1 MKHKNHYKIIVPLVA
16 VILVLLFPKTIF
28 AAGEFIT
35 TWKTDNPGTSSST
48 QITIPTF
55 TGDTYNYNVDWGDG
69 NTDSSVTGDIT
80 HTYTTAGTYT
90 VQITGTFPQIYFNGG
105 GDAQKILTVSQ
116 WGNNPWSSMINAFDG
131 CSNLTLTAS
140 DAPVLTGV
148 VDTSGMFAGAS
159 SFNQDI
165 SSWNM
170 STVINTRAMFA
181 SASIFNQPLNSWN
194 VSNVRNMGGMFAN
207 AFAFNQPLNSW
218 NTSSATDMNLM
229 FAATRAFNQ
238 DISSWD
244 VSRVVTMNGMFS
256 GAAVFNQPLNAWTT
270 SSLRDTGSMFFN
282 AFAFNQPLNSWNVSG
297 VRNMDSMFAGS
308 HVFAG
313 FNQPLN
319 AWNTASVIYMS
330 NMFYNNTAFN
340 QPINNWNTQNTITMS
355 AMFYGDTAFNQNVS
369 SWDVSHTTNMS
380 NMFKNAVSFNNLGQ
394 PLSWGSKTAS
404 VTTMNGMFSG
414 ATAFN
419 QDISGWNVANVIDTG
434 SMFAGATA
442 YTNLGQSLNSW
453 NMGLNNNMNSMFAGA
468 TAFNQDISGWN
479 TSHVGDMTTMFDGD
493 TVFNQN
499 LSAWNVA
506 TVRTGGVGNMTNIFR
521 NTSLSLKNY
530 DAILAAWSG
539 QVLQSGV
546 SLGAGSTHYCMS
558 DPQRTSMINTYGWT
572 FTDGGIQCSTLTYT
586 ANTGGSI
593 TGTTTQHVGLG
604 EDGTLVTAV
613 PASGYSFASWSD
625 NVTQATRTDTN
636 VSGNI
641 AVTASFTANPVVVTP
656 SGGHT
661 VGECATGTHLVNI
674 GSTWQCVPDT
684 TPTVTPTPV
693 VSTSPSTPT
702 SPAPTT
708 PTTTTP
714 TATPID
720 TNNNPGTIN
729 LSESCDGDTLVDTAH
744 TGANFLACVKILQT
758 TLNTILGSKLA
769 TPLLVDGV
777 YGPKTTDAIKLF
789 QKQAKLAVD
798 GAVGQTTSDALNT
811 SAGTTLGTTFMSSVK
826 ALQSAFKTILGLKI
840 PSGLT
845 TNGVFGEHTIHT
857 VKVFQD
863 QVKLI
868 VDGRFGP
875 MTSGVLDSGK

>member
-1 MKHKNHYKIIVPLVA
+1 MKYKSRSIIIALG
-16 VILVLLFPKTIF
+16 IVLLTVSFPKTIF

-35 TWKTDNPGTSSST
+35 TWKTDNPGSDPSDT
-48 QITIPTF
+48 ITIPT
-55 TGDTYNYNVDWGDG
+55 TGGSYNYTVDWGQSIGGVEQIDTG
-69 NTDSSVTGDIT
+69 VTGNIT
-80 HTYTTAGTYT
+80 HTYLAPGTYIVT
-90 VQITGTFPQIYFNGG
+90 ITGTFPRIYFNGG
-105 GDAQKILTVSQ
+105 STGTGDAQKILSVAQ
-116 WGNNPWSSMINAFDG
+116 WGNNHWTSMANAFTG
-131 CSNLTLTAS
+131 CFNLGAPGAPEAS
-140 DAPVLTGV
+140 DTPDLSGV
-148 VDTSGMFAGAS
+148 TDMSGMFGAAHT
-159 SFNQDI
+159 FNQDI
-165 SSWNM
+165 SGWDVSHVTNM
-170 STVINTRAMFA
+170 HGMFGGA
-181 SASIFNQPLNSWN
+181 VAFNQSLSNWDT
-194 VSNVRNMGGMFAN
+194 SNVTDMGGMFVN
-207 AFAFNQPLNSW
+207 TTAFNQPLVSTAGHW
-218 NTSSATDMNLM
+218 NTSKVTTMSAML
-229 FAATRAFNQ
+229 AGARSFNQ

-244 VSRVVTMNGMFS
+244 VSKAVNMTNMLNG
-256 GAAVFNQPLNAWTT
+256 AVAYNNGGQPLNPWTINT
-270 SSLRDTGSMFFN
+270 SQNVDMSGIFTADPL
-282 AFAFNQPLNSWNVSG
+282 FNQDVSSWNVSHVIG
-297 VRNMDSMFAGS
+297 MSGMF
-308 HVFAG
+308 
-313 FNQPLN
+313 N
-319 AWNTASVIYMS
+319 
-330 NMFYNNTAFN
+330 
-340 QPINNWNTQNTITMS
+340 
-355 AMFYGDTAFNQNVS
+355 GDTAFNQNVS

-875 MTSGVLDSGK
+875 MTSGVLDKTHK